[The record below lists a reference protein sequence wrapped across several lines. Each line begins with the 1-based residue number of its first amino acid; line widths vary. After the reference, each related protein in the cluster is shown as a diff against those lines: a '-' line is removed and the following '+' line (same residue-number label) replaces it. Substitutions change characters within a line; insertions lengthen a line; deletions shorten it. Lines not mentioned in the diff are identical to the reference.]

1 MPDVLLIG
9 DTLRLPELRHE
20 VPVDIG
26 DPFLY
31 AEVGGRRVSIV
42 WSVEGD
48 RIAPRDPEIELIPA
62 ETFPLDRLLAEGID
76 AYGIDAALFSQM
88 VASLGLER
96 AVVPTRFPLG
106 IADRLRADGVELTVD
121 QRFFDDRRRRKSDF
135 ELAGIRVAQ
144 KAAEAGMAAIAALL
158 ARSEPATDG
167 RVVDGEPLTCEL
179 LRVAAAQAFAELGC
193 RGDDMIVAHGAQT
206 ADGHEPGHGR
216 VENDD
221 TVLCDLFPQHFDSAC
236 FADMTRTFRVG
247 AADATLS
254 EWHAQSVE
262 ALELSIAMVR
272 PGVEGGAIHK
282 AVCAFYEECGHM
294 TQSNRPRGKVQD
306 EGFNHGLGHGVGLE
320 VHEAP
325 GVSRVSHELV
335 AGDVIALE
343 PGLYRRG
350 FGGVRVEDLVL
361 VTEDGCEVLTDYPYG
376 LEP

>member
-26 DPFLY
+26 DPFVY
-31 AEVGGRRVSIV
+31 AEVGGRRIAIV

-48 RIAPRDPEIELIPA
+48 RVALRDPTIDLIA
-62 ETFPLDRLLAEGID
+62 TVNFRLDELLAAGLD
-76 AYGIDAALFSQM
+76 AYEVFPALFSQM
-88 VASLGLER
+88 VTSLGIER
-96 AVVPTRFPLG
+96 AVVPERFPLG
-106 IADRLRADGVELTVD
+106 IGDRLRADGVELVVD

-135 ELAGIRVAQ
+135 ELEGIRTAQ

-158 ARSEPATDG
+158 ARSEPGTDG
-167 RVVDGEPLTCEL
+167 RMVDGEPLTCKL
-179 LRVAAAQAFAELGC
+179 LRAAAAQAFAELGC

-206 ADGHEPGHGR
+206 ADGHDPGHGQ
-216 VENDD
+216 VANDD
-221 TVLCDLFPQHFDSAC
+221 TVLCDLFPQHFESAC
-236 FADMTRTFRVG
+236 FADMTRTFRLG
-247 AADATLS
+247 AADPTLS

-262 ALELSIAMVR
+262 ALELAVAMVR

-282 AVCAFYEECGHM
+282 AVCAFFEERGHM
-294 TQSNRPRGKVQD
+294 TQSNRPEGKVQV

-335 AGDVIALE
+335 VGDVIALE

-350 FGGVRVEDLVL
+350 WGGVRVEDLVL
-361 VTEDGCEVLTDYPYG
+361 VTADGCEVLTDYPYG